1 MKQVTRYQF
10 LTIPGKLR
18 GELRITVDSDR
29 SPVFTTN
36 NGDSTNTGIA
46 FYPSI
51 SLSII
56 RPSELDEN
64 GQRIRAPWNPNDYLP
79 MTKFNLPIFT
89 QELEG
94 IIQDMKIPEL
104 YTYHGKRLELNEE
117 VAGKIRR
124 PFVVGN
130 VTIEL
135 SAVVIIQDDNRL
147 EGVKL
152 KFNNEQ
158 SSVLLTLNELSSLCD
173 NLKKLD
179 VDTISMLLYINW
191 INRPDRPKTFN
202 RLDSTPKVDILPKE
216 RDFQSDFV
224 E

>member
-1 MKQVTRYQF
+1 
-10 LTIPGKLR
+10 
-18 GELRITVDSDR
+18 
-29 SPVFTTN
+29 
-36 NGDSTNTGIA
+36 
-46 FYPSI
+46 
-51 SLSII
+51 
-56 RPSELDEN
+56 
-64 GQRIRAPWNPNDYLP
+64 